1 MLSEPAGEGLR
12 DGGVVTSTV
21 KIGPGGAPGAG
32 EGSGGGERRREPRI
46 PGGPD
51 GLSLWVPDLSA
62 EATFADRSAS
72 GLGLILPRRARVK
85 VGNRLMVELVSS
97 GTSFARLSLE
107 VRTRAPWGDAWRV
120 GGLIANAAAL
130 PTGAPAD
137 LPADA
142 RFELVDEAVVGEV
155 LTSLYRLRPRL
166 TLELSGGRELAADLL
181 DKGLAA
187 RPVGIELVPRGLPS
201 AVLDGVDG
209 VVGITLHDASFTLEG
224 TLQATPDGTLL
235 LPLPCRVYSRG
246 RRTSGRTRI
255 PPGTLGVRLAH
266 PLLPGRE
273 VAADVIEL
281 SPRGLV
287 LSGFAGGPPVPPGPL
302 PRLRMTLFGRNAVFQ
317 ARVRHAGERD
327 GEAVVGVE
335 LISAGTG
342 DWLRLFRFWSVA
354 TFPLL
359 VSRSEVP
366 RALLDELLVQ
376 SGYLDLRSGI
386 GPTEAWY
393 TPPGD
398 ERLSV
403 DIVCNSPEGIP
414 GGHLSCL
421 RIYRYTWMYHQ
432 LASVGKGLAAS
443 EGRRALYLHTIA
455 WLGSRDDDHRYAMAW
470 FNREKAWHRV
480 FFDAFAAWMRSDE
493 MVVIAPYDRFERND
507 SPTPDLETESP
518 GIGETVG
525 DLGPEDRVEAAA
537 LAAGQVP
544 ALIAGAFD
552 LDPVHVDTP
561 HLCTQHSARGLVRGR
576 KGFVIRDGAGVA
588 GIALCE
594 TGSRDLSLFNLLNIA
609 HVYLRAGEGAP
620 SSAAQIALLDRVMAY
635 YSERG
640 QSRPIVIAPPG
651 TLTCASRAG
660 FDLVETMGCIVFS
673 RHAARQYRNFLAFQ
687 FGRFMEKRGD
697 R

>member
-1 MLSEPAGEGLR
+1 MLSRPAGEGLR
-12 DGGVVTSTV
+12 DGGVTSSV
-21 KIGPGGAPGAG
+21 KIGPGHAPGS
-32 EGSGGGERRREPRI
+32 EDRPGGGERRREPRV

-51 GLSLWVPDLSA
+51 GLSLWVPDLAA
-62 EATFADRSAS
+62 EAAFVDRSVS

-85 VGNRLMVELVSS
+85 VGNRLLVELVSS
-97 GTSFARLSLE
+97 GTSFARLSLD

-120 GGLIANAAAL
+120 GGFIANAAAL
-130 PTGAPAD
+130 PTGPQAD

-166 TLELSGGRELAADLL
+166 TLELGGGRELAADLL
-181 DKGLAA
+181 DKGIAA
-187 RPVGIELVPRGLPS
+187 RPEGIELVPRGVPA
-201 AVLDGVDG
+201 AVLDGAEA
-209 VVGITLHDASFTLEG
+209 VVGVALHDASFTLEG
-224 TLQATPDGTLL
+224 RLRATHEGTLV
-235 LPLPCRVYSRG
+235 LPLPCRVFSRG
-246 RRTSGRTRI
+246 RRTSGRTRV

-266 PLLPGRE
+266 PLLAGSE
-273 VAADVIEL
+273 VTAEVVEL

-287 LSGFAGGPPVPPGPL
+287 LSRFAGGPPVPPGPM
-302 PRLRMTLFGRNAVFQ
+302 PGLRMTLFGREAVFH
-317 ARVRHAGERD
+317 ARVRHAGQRD

-335 LISAGTG
+335 LVSAGTG
-342 DWLRLFRFWSVA
+342 DWLRLFRFWSQT

-376 SGYLDLRSGI
+376 SGYLDLRAGI
-386 GPTEAWY
+386 GPTETWY

-398 ERLSV
+398 ERLSL

-480 FFDAFAAWMRSDE
+480 FFDAFASWMRSDE
-493 MVVIAPYDRFERND
+493 MVVIAPYDRFERTSTPAAGFEPDD
-507 SPTPDLETESP
+507 SRD
-518 GIGETVG
+518 GETVG

-537 LAAGQVP
+537 LAASQVP
-544 ALIAGAFD
+544 ALVAGAFD
-552 LDPVHVDTP
+552 LDPVHVDAP

-609 HVYLRAGEGAP
+609 HVYLRLGDAAP
-620 SSAAQIALLDRVMAY
+620 SAAAQIGLLDRVLAY
-635 YSERG
+635 YAERG

-660 FDLVETMGCIVFS
+660 FELAETMGCIVFS